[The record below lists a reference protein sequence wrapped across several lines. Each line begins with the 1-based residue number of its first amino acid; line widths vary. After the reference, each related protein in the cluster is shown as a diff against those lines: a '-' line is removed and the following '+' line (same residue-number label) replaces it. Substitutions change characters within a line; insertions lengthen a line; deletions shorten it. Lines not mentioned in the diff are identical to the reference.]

1 MVSGSTEG
9 GKQKE
14 PSRKTALFCKVP
26 LDFVWQLCFMVKYCQ
41 DTRKLSMQKSMA
53 AATRRQA
60 IRYRNLKNPL
70 KHDGYRSPHG
80 GYAPC
85 VHITEHDEGCKA
97 QCDGPYPSV
106 RLNLVDIFPCF
117 HDIPVLTGETVF
129 SNFKGRDAY
138 RLHRQGFRRKIPERR
153 EDDFPRNPEGLT
165 LPVEKGGAL
174 PLPANWNDG
183 VIFSFRSRFSGT
195 RIPCCIPHRR

>member
-1 MVSGSTEG
+1 MFHGQILSGYQKTEYAEKYG
-9 GKQKE
+9 RSHQKASYPVQE
-14 PSRKTALFCKVP
+14 PEESPET
-26 LDFVWQLCFMVKYCQ
+26 
-41 DTRKLSMQKSMA
+41 
-53 AATRRQA
+53 
-60 IRYRNLKNPL
+60 
-70 KHDGYRSPHG
+70 HDGYRSPHG

-138 RLHRQGFRRKIPERR
+138 RLHRQGFRGKIPERR

>member
-70 KHDGYRSPHG
+70 KHTMLPQPTRGIC
-80 GYAPC
+80 PC
-85 VHITEHDEGCKA
+85 VHITEHDEAAKPNA
-97 QCDGPYPSV
+97 MV
-106 RLNLVDIFPCF
+106 RTICSLDLVDIFPCF

>member
-1 MVSGSTEG
+1 MAVMFHGQILSGYPKTEYAEKYG
-9 GKQKE
+9 RSHQKAGYPVEE
-14 PSRKTALFCKVP
+14 PEESPET
-26 LDFVWQLCFMVKYCQ
+26 
-41 DTRKLSMQKSMA
+41 
-53 AATRRQA
+53 
-60 IRYRNLKNPL
+60 
-70 KHDGYRSPHG
+70 HDGYRSPHG

-85 VHITEHDEGCKA
+85 VHITEHDEGGKA

-129 SNFKGRDAY
+129 SNFTGRDAY

>member
-1 MVSGSTEG
+1 MFHGQILSGYQKTEYAEKYG
-9 GKQKE
+9 RSHQKAGYPVEE
-14 PSRKTALFCKVP
+14 PEESPET
-26 LDFVWQLCFMVKYCQ
+26 
-41 DTRKLSMQKSMA
+41 
-53 AATRRQA
+53 
-60 IRYRNLKNPL
+60 
-70 KHDGYRSPHG
+70 HDGYRSPHG